1 MCDEIAIINHGQ
13 VVAHD
18 STARLLGRTDSKT
31 LVIDPGDW
39 TGDLPALPDG
49 VTAQRRPDRMLALS
63 YAPTRMQAD
72 QIVDRLRAAGV
83 PMLDLQTEQ
92 PDLEDVFRQLTG

>member
-1 MCDEIAIINHGQ
+1 M
-13 VVAHD
+13 
-18 STARLLGRTDSKT
+18 
-31 LVIDPGDW
+31 IDPGDW
-39 TGDLPALPDG
+39 AGELPPLPEG
-49 VTAQRRPDRMLALS
+49 AKGERRPDGTLALS
-63 YAPTRMQAD
+63 YAPGPLQAD